1 MAQGFG
7 PSCDQSGISLV
18 SILFVKS
25 VQLKYLT
32 YHPNVWGRMIGEVSN
47 DCQPGDLVKVLDKQG
62 QPFGIGFYN
71 PRAKI
76 PLRIAAHG
84 DLAPEEEFFH
94 EAITSAAHLRRNIL
108 KLDESS
114 ETYRAIHGDADRF
127 PGLVVDKYRDVL
139 SMEISSLAVWQ
150 RMEQWLPRLHEAY
163 NTSRARIQ
171 VDPEIASIE
180 GLPFGHHP
188 LHEQIKPLKC
198 REHGVSFEIQF
209 NEAHKTGFFCD
220 QRENRKQFG
229 HWAAGAE
236 VLDLCCYTGG
246 FSVRAAI
253 HGADVTAVDLDEKAV
268 EMAKRNANIN
278 QVRVKY
284 THADAFTWARTMIEN
299 GRKWDVV
306 LADPPK
312 FIFGKDEDRL
322 GYNKYCDLNS
332 LALKLVRPGGL
343 FVTCSCSGQLDSY
356 EFERLVI
363 SSAHRQNM
371 RLQIIQ
377 QSGAGADHPILSNY
391 PESRYLKVIWARVL
405 G

>member
-1 MAQGFG
+1 M
-7 PSCDQSGISLV
+7 
-18 SILFVKS
+18 
-25 VQLKYLT
+25 
-32 YHPNVWGRMIGEVSN
+32 
-47 DCQPGDLVKVLDKQG
+47 KVLDKAG
-62 QPFGIGFYN
+62 APFGIGFYN

-76 PLRIAAHG
+76 PLRMAAHG
-84 DLAPEEEFFH
+84 DFAPEEDYFLEN
-94 EAITSAAHLRRNIL
+94 ITSAAHLRRNIL
-108 KLDESS
+108 KLDDLS
-114 ETYRAIHGDADRF
+114 EAYRAIHGDADRF

-139 SMEISSLAVWQ
+139 SMEVTSLAAWQ
-150 RMEQWLPRLHEAY
+150 RLGTWIPALHAAY
-163 NTSRARIQ
+163 GTSRARIQ
-171 VDPEIASIE
+171 VDRDIALME
-180 GLPFGHHP
+180 GISLSPHP
-188 LHEQIKPLKC
+188 LHETIKPLKC

-220 QRENRKQFG
+220 QRENRRQFG
-229 HWAAGAE
+229 EWAAGAE

-246 FSVRAAI
+246 FSVRAALK
-253 HGADVTAVDLDEKAV
+253 GADVTAVDLDEKAI

-312 FIFGKDEDRL
+312 FIFGKDEERL

-343 FVTCSCSGQLDSY
+343 FVTCSCSGQLDAY

-363 SSAHRQNM
+363 SSAHRQNL
-371 RLQIIQ
+371 RLQVLQ
-377 QSGAGADHPILSNY
+377 HSGAGPDHPILSNY
-391 PESRYLKVIWARVL
+391 PESRYLKVLWARVL

>member
-1 MAQGFG
+1 
-7 PSCDQSGISLV
+7 
-18 SILFVKS
+18 
-25 VQLKYLT
+25 
-32 YHPNVWGRMIGEVSN
+32 MIGEVSS

-62 QPFGIGFYN
+62 QPFGIGFFN

-76 PLRIAAHG
+76 PLRLAAHG
-84 DLAPEEEFFH
+84 DLAPEEEYFH
-94 EAITSAAHLRRNIL
+94 DAISAAANLRRNIL
-108 KLDESS
+108 KLDETS

-150 RMEQWLPRLHEAY
+150 RIDQWLPLLHEAY
-163 NTSRARIQ
+163 GTSRARIQ
-171 VDPEIASIE
+171 VDPEIAAIE
-180 GLPFGHHP
+180 GIPYGQHP
-188 LHEQIKPLKC
+188 LHENMKPLKC

-246 FSVRAAI
+246 FSVLAAI

-299 GRKWDVV
+299 ARKWDVV

-343 FVTCSCSGQLDSY
+343 FVTCSCSGQLDAF

-363 SSAHRQNM
+363 SSAHRQNL

-405 G
+405 N